1 MRTNIFEAKF
11 GHDGNVNVRLL
22 LAVFVNIV
30 NIVGLVACSEKASS
44 TFQGYAESESL
55 HIAAPFAG
63 VLDQL
68 QVTRGQQVAANAPLF
83 VLEQASE
90 AAQRREAEARLAAA
104 TARLANLQAARRS
117 SEVDAVRARGQQ
129 AKATRELSTLQLA
142 QQEKLF
148 KQGFISQAKL
158 DEARSLYQRDLARVA
173 ELNAETRTATISV
186 GREEEIGA
194 AKRDVDAAKA
204 VLAQNDWKV
213 AQKSMI
219 APLAGLIENTYFSR
233 GEWVPAG
240 QPIVSLLPPDKIKV
254 RFFVSE
260 NILGNIKV
268 GQTVSLACSGC
279 GAPIKASITFIAAQ
293 PEFTPPVIYSKDS
306 RAKLVFYVEAK
317 PTPEQAVRLH
327 PGQPVDVALD

>member
-158 DEARSLYQRDLARVA
+158 DEVRSLYQRDLARVA

-194 AKRDVDAAKA
+194 AKREVDAAKA